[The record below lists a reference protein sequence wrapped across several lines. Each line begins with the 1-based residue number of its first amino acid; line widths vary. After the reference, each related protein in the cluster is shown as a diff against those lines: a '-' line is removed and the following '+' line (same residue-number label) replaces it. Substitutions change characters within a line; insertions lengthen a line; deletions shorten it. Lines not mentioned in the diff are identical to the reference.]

1 MKRPE
6 TNPRRTRRVPRLAAA
21 AFTLVAACAA
31 LGFADARPATDEIT
45 IHDAQGRVR
54 ISLGVDKHGR
64 ASLRLLDAE
73 GRTAFTAVVPEQGG
87 VSVRLDHREQNFR
100 TLMDGERVYVT
111 SSAVDDRGA
120 LLKMDGRG
128 ILLDG
133 ATSSIEVSGN
143 RGETV
148 WSAP

>member
-1 MKRPE
+1 MNRPE
-6 TNPRRTRRVPRLAAA
+6 TNPCRTRRVPKLAAA
-21 AFTLVAACAA
+21 AITLVAACAA

-45 IHDAQGRVR
+45 IQDAQGRVR
-54 ISLGVDKHGR
+54 ITLGVDERGR

-73 GRTAFTAVVPEQGG
+73 GRTAFAAVVPEQGG

-100 TLMDGERVYVT
+100 TLMDGERVCVA

-120 LLKMDGRG
+120 MLKMDGRG
-128 ILLDG
+128 ITLDG

-143 RGETV
+143 RGETI